1 LQTSRCYIGC
11 PEWGRFVLVVMETE
25 PSPALVVVELEKL
38 WESFRTILVKGVM
51 VKVKLDVQDVMVKV
65 KYSIQQ

>member
-1 LQTSRCYIGC
+1 
-11 PEWGRFVLVVMETE
+11 METE